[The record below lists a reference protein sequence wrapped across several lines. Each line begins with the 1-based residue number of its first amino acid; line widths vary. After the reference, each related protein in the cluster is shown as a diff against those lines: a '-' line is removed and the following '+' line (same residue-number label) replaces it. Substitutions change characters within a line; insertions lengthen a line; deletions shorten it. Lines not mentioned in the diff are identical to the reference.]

1 VPRYVSFFSYTGEA
15 WQQMVDRPAD
25 RAEAARATIESAG
38 GRMEAFYWMLGEYD
52 GLVIYT
58 MPSEMEA
65 AAYSATVSN
74 SGRLARQ
81 QTHQLLGTG
90 QALQALE
97 LANDL
102 RQVYRP
108 PGAAGNWRADYDMA
122 D

>member
-1 VPRYVSFFSYTGEA
+1 MPRYVSFFSYTGEA
-15 WQQMVDRPAD
+15 WQRMVDQPAD
-25 RAEAARATIESAG
+25 RAEAARTTIESAG
-38 GRMEAFYWMLGEYD
+38 GRMEAFFWMLGHYD
-52 GLVIYT
+52 GLVIYS
-58 MPSEMEA
+58 MPSEVEA

-81 QTHQLLGTG
+81 ETHQLLDTDE
-90 QALQALE
+90 ARRALE

-108 PGAAGNWRADYDMA
+108 PGARANWRADYDML